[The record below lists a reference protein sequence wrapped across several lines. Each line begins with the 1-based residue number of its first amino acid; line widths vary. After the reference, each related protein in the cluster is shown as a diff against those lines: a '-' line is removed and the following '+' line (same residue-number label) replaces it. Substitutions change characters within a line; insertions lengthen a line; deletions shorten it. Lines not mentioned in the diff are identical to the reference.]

1 MESIA
6 LFSKLIIIALASLTI
21 VHYSGIVGQLKV
33 WLHTRFQIPFH
44 QLKLKPLD
52 CHICLSFWLSVLYF
66 VAEVTEKRPVTLQ
79 SVVVITVYGLATS
92 AISHFL
98 YKIFK

>member
-21 VHYSGIVGQLKV
+21 VHYSGIVSQLKA
-33 WLHTRFQIPFH
+33 WLHTRFLIPLN

-52 CHICLSFWLSVLYF
+52 CHICLSFWLSALYF
-66 VAEVTEKRPVTLQ
+66 VAEVTEKRPVNLQ
-79 SVVVITVYGLATS
+79 SAIIITIYGLAAS